1 MDEETKG
8 RKSKIVFEQGYQVV
22 CQEPGKKGAI
32 RGMVME
38 NTIAEGNSLASN
50 VIFLVNGI
58 RNKLH
63 MKHTIKKSERG
74 VLSWANKTVK
84 TLQNRE

>member
-1 MDEETKG
+1 MKEETKG

-38 NTIAEGNSLASN
+38 NTIAEGNSSASN
-50 VIFLVNGI
+50 VIL
-58 RNKLH
+58 
-63 MKHTIKKSERG
+63 
-74 VLSWANKTVK
+74 
-84 TLQNRE
+84 

>member
-32 RGMVME
+32 RGMVMK
-38 NTIAEGNSLASN
+38 NTIAEDNSSASY
-50 VIFLVNGI
+50 VIL
-58 RNKLH
+58 
-63 MKHTIKKSERG
+63 
-74 VLSWANKTVK
+74 
-84 TLQNRE
+84 